1 MAKLVHDRSNVVA
14 NEEQEADDH
23 SITLSIWGMS
33 DEMKNEVLRSIISSG
48 SVVTENG
55 KIRTAHSAI
64 SREEG
69 EFLQEMIR
77 SARPQVSVEVGCAY
91 GISSLYICEALREV
105 NAAKHIIIDPYQ
117 HSVWEDVGLANL
129 RRAGYADIID
139 FHEVFSYQYLSRLTE
154 ERVTIDFAFIDGAHT
169 FDYVLVDFFLIDKL
183 LRPGGIVILDDLL
196 YPSIRSVCQ
205 YVLSNLHYKCI
216 GPKLGE
222 LPEQVRWRR
231 LVSRVRQHGIGPL
244 LKTPLSRIFV
254 PKISLTDSQLN
265 LPAYSNYV
273 ALQKLRED
281 DRHWTHHRAF

>member
-1 MAKLVHDRSNVVA
+1 
-14 NEEQEADDH
+14 
-23 SITLSIWGMS
+23 
-33 DEMKNEVLRSIISSG
+33 MKNEVLRSIVSSG
-48 SVVTENG
+48 SVVTEDG
-55 KIRTAHSAI
+55 KVRTAHSAI

-77 SARPQVSVEVGCAY
+77 SARPQVSIEVGCAY

-154 ERVTIDFAFIDGAHT
+154 ERVTIDLAFIDGAHT

-183 LRPGGIVILDDLL
+183 LRPGGVVILDDLL
-196 YPSIRSVCQ
+196 YPSIRSVCR

-216 GPKLGE
+216 GPLSRN
-222 LPEQVRWRR
+222 LPERPQWRA
-231 LVSRVRQHGIGPL
+231 LVSRARQDGIGPL
-244 LKTPLSRIFV
+244 LTARLSRILAPAWRMLKWRV
-254 PKISLTDSQLN
+254 NQLMSSPLRHPRLSRILLTDAQLN
-265 LPAYSNYV
+265 LPAYANYV